1 VHIALAIIS
10 ALLAGS
16 ALAPIAGA
24 GVLTV
29 IANAA
34 FVTGAR
40 LGPLSAVSVITSMFP
55 AATVILA
62 RIVWNQ
68 RLTTRSAL
76 GLGAALVAVA
86 LIAI

>member
-1 VHIALAIIS
+1 MHIALAIIS

-40 LGPLSAVSVITSMFP
+40 LGSLSAVSVITSMFP